1 MDWPSSTPPSGQPP
15 KRPPP
20 VSTGGVAEDGLRAD
34 GVRPRAGSPIDGPE
48 GTDVS
53 PSTWEQRPRPDSGS
67 ALVIGRWG
75 PAGLAELTADR
86 RQLSAA
92 LHDGARPPG
101 ADEGA
106 VELLLLAYQEL
117 TSNALRHG
125 RWPVEVTVSGT
136 DTGWLLEVSDAAA
149 DRPPRPAIGR
159 DPGLGGLGLRMV
171 AEMSNAHG
179 WDTDGHRKV
188 VWARIDYT
196 SP

>member
-1 MDWPSSTPPSGQPP
+1 
-15 KRPPP
+15 
-20 VSTGGVAEDGLRAD
+20 
-34 GVRPRAGSPIDGPE
+34 VRPRAGSPTGGPE

-53 PSTWEQRPRPDSGS
+53 PSPWEQRPRPASER
-67 ALVIGRWG
+67 ALVIGEWG
-75 PAGLAELTADR
+75 PAGLADLTADR

-92 LHDGARPPG
+92 LHDGARPLV

-106 VELLLLAYQEL
+106 VEGLLLAYQEL

-125 RWPVEVTVSGT
+125 RWPVGVTVSST
-136 DTGWLLEVSDAAA
+136 DAGWLLEVSDAAA
-149 DRPPRPAIGR
+149 DRPPSPAFGR

-179 WDTDGHRKV
+179 WDTDGYRKV
-188 VWARIDYT
+188 VWARIGYT